1 MATDNKD
8 LEITMH
14 HNYYL
19 DSQDRL
25 PRLRGGNAHVYNIVM
40 DSQNA
45 YKASTLIPSSVA
57 KAITNKGYS
66 FNVTSNGAISTE
78 GGAVLVE
85 NSAILGIKYPL
96 RNNQKSA
103 SNSSYTGKILALDT
117 IYEYKDISYRGNST
131 DPNSPL
137 SPEPATI
144 LKFSWNGF
152 NELPYNYTLDD
163 IQNLLSTLKETVGS
177 GIIDLNWM
185 KTIY

>member
-1 MATDNKD
+1 
-8 LEITMH
+8 
-14 HNYYL
+14 
-19 DSQDRL
+19 
-25 PRLRGGNAHVYNIVM
+25 M

-96 RNNQKSA
+96 RNNQKNA

-117 IYEYKDISYRGNST
+117 IYEYKNISYRGNST

-137 SPEPATI
+137 SPEPATS

-163 IQNLLSTLKETVGS
+163 TQNLLSTLKETVGS